1 MFPEILLTS
10 AVFLSAL
17 LSAFLCLLLNVGILK
32 RRLKRWNSNA
42 TIYFIMSLGNAI
54 SVNRHKKE
62 RWQVVHG
69 YSEDE
74 SAAILQDMLD
84 RDAGW
89 ICRRHLAVGKILRP
103 AALTRMSGV
112 HGRRR
117 RIAMSSADCG

>member
-74 SAAILQDMLD
+74 SAAILHRQRICLIEML
-84 RDAGW
+84 AGFAAGTW
-89 ICRRHLAVGKILRP
+89 LLARFFDPQL
-103 AALTRMSGV
+103 
-112 HGRRR
+112 
-117 RIAMSSADCG
+117 

>member
-32 RRLKRWNSNA
+32 RRLKRWDSNA
-42 TIYFIMSLGNAI
+42 TIIMSLGNAI

-69 YSEDE
+69 YSDDE
-74 SAAILQDMLD
+74 SAAILHRQRICLIEML
-84 RDAGW
+84 AGFAAGTW
-89 ICRRHLAVGKILRP
+89 LLARFFAPQL
-103 AALTRMSGV
+103 
-112 HGRRR
+112 
-117 RIAMSSADCG
+117 